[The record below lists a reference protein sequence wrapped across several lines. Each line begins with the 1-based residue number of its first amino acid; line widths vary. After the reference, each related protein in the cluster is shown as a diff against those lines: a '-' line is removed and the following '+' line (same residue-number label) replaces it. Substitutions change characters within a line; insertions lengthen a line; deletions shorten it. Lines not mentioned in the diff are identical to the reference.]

1 MAIDVCSE
9 ISSAGISPRI
19 SFSHDLNQTADAV
32 SIEDHYHRR
41 LDSALLDSDFD
52 FCFGNNFVQELSSA
66 DELFS
71 NGKILPVEIKKH
83 IISSKDTDELKSL
96 ISQPQRNSSETTE
109 KKQLK
114 EFLSMSLDADEKPAS
129 KSFWQFKRSNSLN
142 CDSTRSKGLI
152 RSLHFLS
159 RSNSTGS
166 APSPPKQAMLSKE
179 TQKPQLRKQASVP
192 SRKSSVPSSA
202 AFYSYNSQQKPPLLR
217 KCGSHGNGVRISPV
231 LNIPPPY
238 ISRGTFNLFGFGSLF
253 CNGKC
258 QGGGVVIFR
267 MMVTVVDAYLSIWQ
281 SLLETDEQ
289 DTFSVSPQLGNG
301 FKATP
306 KYHSVDMS
314 SDLVGISGVF

>member
-19 SFSHDLNQTADAV
+19 SFSHDLNQTTDAV

-41 LDSALLDSDFD
+41 LDSSLLDSDFD
-52 FCFGNNFVQELSSA
+52 FCFGNSFVQELSSA

-83 IISSKDTDELKSL
+83 IISSKDTDQLKSL
-96 ISQPQRNSSETTE
+96 ISQPQQNSSETTE

-166 APSPPKQAMLSKE
+166 APNPPKQAMLSKE
-179 TQKPQLRKQASVP
+179 TQKPQLQKQASVP

-217 KCGSHGNGVRISPV
+217 KCGSYGNGVRISPV

-238 ISRGTFNLFGFGSLF
+238 ISRGTVNLFGLGSLF
-253 CNGKC
+253 CNGK
-258 QGGGVVIFR
+258 VKKKKR
-267 MMVTVVDAYLSIWQ
+267 
-281 SLLETDEQ
+281 
-289 DTFSVSPQLGNG
+289 
-301 FKATP
+301 
-306 KYHSVDMS
+306 
-314 SDLVGISGVF
+314 

>member
-9 ISSAGISPRI
+9 ISSAGVSPRI
-19 SFSHDLNQTADAV
+19 SFSHDLNQATDTV
-32 SIEDHYHRR
+32 SIKDHQHCR
-41 LDSALLDSDFD
+41 LDSSLLDSDFD
-52 FCFGNNFVQELSSA
+52 FCFGNSFVQDLSSA

-83 IISSKDTDELKSL
+83 LMISSKDNDQPKSL
-96 ISQPQRNSSETTE
+96 TSQPQHQAITETTE

-166 APSPPKQAMLSKE
+166 APNPPKQAMLSKE
-179 TQKPQLRKQASVP
+179 TQKPKLQKQASVP
-192 SRKSSVPSSA
+192 SRKSAAPSSA

-217 KCGSHGNGVRISPV
+217 KCGSYGNGVRISPI

-238 ISRGTFNLFGFGSLF
+238 ISRGTVNLFGFGSLF
-253 CNGKC
+253 CNGK
-258 QGGGVVIFR
+258 VKKKKR
-267 MMVTVVDAYLSIWQ
+267 
-281 SLLETDEQ
+281 
-289 DTFSVSPQLGNG
+289 
-301 FKATP
+301 
-306 KYHSVDMS
+306 
-314 SDLVGISGVF
+314 

>member
-19 SFSHDLNQTADAV
+19 SFSHDLDQTTDAV

-41 LDSALLDSDFD
+41 LDSSLLDSDFD
-52 FCFGNNFVQELSSA
+52 FCFGNSFVQELSSA

-83 IISSKDTDELKSL
+83 IISSKDTDKLKSL
-96 ISQPQRNSSETTE
+96 ISQPQQNSSGTTE

-166 APSPPKQAMLSKE
+166 APNPPKQAMLSKE
-179 TQKPQLRKQASVP
+179 TQKPQLQKQASVP
-192 SRKSSVPSSA
+192 SRKSS
-202 AFYSYNSQQKPPLLR
+202 SYNSQQKPPLLR
-217 KCGSHGNGVRISPV
+217 KCGSYGNGVRISPV
-231 LNIPPPY
+231 LNI
-238 ISRGTFNLFGFGSLF
+238 GTVNLFGLGSLF
-253 CNGKC
+253 CNGK
-258 QGGGVVIFR
+258 VKKKKR
-267 MMVTVVDAYLSIWQ
+267 
-281 SLLETDEQ
+281 
-289 DTFSVSPQLGNG
+289 
-301 FKATP
+301 
-306 KYHSVDMS
+306 
-314 SDLVGISGVF
+314 